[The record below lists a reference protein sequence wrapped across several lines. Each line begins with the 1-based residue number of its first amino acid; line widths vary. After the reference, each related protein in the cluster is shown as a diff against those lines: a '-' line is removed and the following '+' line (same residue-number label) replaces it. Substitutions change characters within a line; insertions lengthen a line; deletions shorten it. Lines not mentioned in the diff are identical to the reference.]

1 MLQIDIRLST
11 NEFLCISVVRWI
23 DFAWLVDSGIHQD
36 PDSQNTF
43 WDRIRNVIFCQQR
56 MLCLVQVG
64 YVDVGCGVGVV
75 VGKYLVGFV
84 SDIF

>member
-1 MLQIDIRLST
+1 MPYFS
-11 NEFLCISVVRWI
+11 
-23 DFAWLVDSGIHQD
+23 IHQD

-43 WDRIRNVIFCQQR
+43 WDRIRNVIFVNN
-56 MLCLVQVG
+56 LWLIQVG
-64 YVDVGCGVGVV
+64 YVDVGCGVRVVVVV